1 MAKAPVKGK
10 SQAYETLGKSADTEI
25 VDPDCTEILPR
36 ISEFILTSTNSLHSH
51 RQVS

>member
-1 MAKAPVKGK
+1 MANAPVKGR
-10 SQAYETLGKSADTEI
+10 SQAYETLGESADTEI
-25 VDPDCTEILPR
+25 VDPDYREILSR